1 LAEVCA
7 FSAYGLVTLFVSPQ
21 CYGKMVRVIVM
32 KPSELMDNGSVDIM
46 KIFVELSENFFL
58 NYIFLL
64 LWESE
69 CIPYR
74 YCFVKFDFIAV

>member
-1 LAEVCA
+1 MAEVCA

-46 KIFVELSENFFL
+46 KIFVELSENFF
-58 NYIFLL
+58 
-64 LWESE
+64 
-69 CIPYR
+69 
-74 YCFVKFDFIAV
+74 